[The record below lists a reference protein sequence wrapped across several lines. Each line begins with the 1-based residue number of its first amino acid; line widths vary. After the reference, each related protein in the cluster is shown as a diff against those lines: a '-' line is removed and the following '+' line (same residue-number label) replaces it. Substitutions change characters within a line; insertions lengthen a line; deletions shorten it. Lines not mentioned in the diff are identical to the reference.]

1 MKKSFSRFLFALSLL
16 PGLVQA
22 QRNCGSNEHHL
33 HLMQTDPQYA
43 ANRALIEQHTEQYA
57 VSPDKKR
64 VVKTIPVVFHIVYN
78 TAAQNVSDAQIQ
90 SQLNVL
96 NADFR
101 KLNADWTNTPA
112 VFQALVADAEIQF
125 CLAQQDPNGLAT
137 TGIVRKSTTVTA
149 FSTNDAVKYTAQ
161 GGDNAWDRSRYLNIW
176 VCNLSGGVLGYAQ
189 FPGGA
194 AATDGVVI
202 TYTGFGTTGTA
213 AAPFNKGRT
222 ATHEVGHWLNLYHI
236 WGDDGTGCNGS
247 DLVGDTP
254 NAGGPNYGCPVFPKV
269 SCSNGPNG
277 DLHMNYMDYS
287 DDACMYMFTAGQK
300 ARMEALFA
308 AGGARASLLTSNGCN
323 APAAGTCGTPT
334 GLNATGISSTAATLN
349 WTAVAGAGSYNIQY
363 KPSAAATWTTTSSSV
378 NSKAITGLSAA
389 TAYQYQV
396 QAICTGG
403 ASTYS
408 AASTFTT
415 TAAAACGTPGSLSAS
430 GITTTAATLNWA
442 AVTGAISY
450 TIQYKASAAATWIT
464 TTSTTNSKA
473 ITGLTASTTYQFQ
486 VQATCTSGT
495 GAYSAIASFTT
506 TAAAATCSNSYESNN
521 TIGTA
526 AIIPVNTNI
535 LSLIGSSTDRDWYRI
550 ATTTAAPKLRVTLST
565 LPADYDVRLYNS
577 AGTQLAISQLT
588 GTSTETIKY
597 NSATVGATYYIQVY
611 GYNGVFNTG
620 TCYTLNA
627 STSATNWRMEQGDET
642 DITGKA
648 EINLF
653 PNPAG
658 NKLSVQY
665 FAGLNEEVTFTI
677 YNAMGQKVLS
687 QREPGINDGENM
699 AHFDLN
705 HLSNGLYIMEMIQQG
720 ERRTQKFSI
729 SK

>member
-1 MKKSFSRFLFALSLL
+1 MKKSFSRFLLALSLF
-16 PGLVQA
+16 PGLAQA

-43 ANRALIEQHTEQYA
+43 ANRAHIEQHTANYVVNPNKQ
-57 VSPDKKR
+57 R

-112 VFQALVADAEIQF
+112 VFQPLVADAEIQF

-247 DLVGDTP
+247 DQVGDTP
-254 NAGGPNYGCPVFPKV
+254 NQGSENYGCPAFPKV

-277 DLHMNYMDYS
+277 DLFMNYMDYT
-287 DDACMYMFTAGQK
+287 DDACMFMFTAGQK

-323 APAAGTCGTPT
+323 APAAGTCGTPS
-334 GLNATGISSTAATLN
+334 GLNATGISSTGATLN

-378 NSKAITGLSAA
+378 NAKSITGLSAA

-403 ASTYS
+403 TSTYS

-430 GITTTAATLNWA
+430 GITATAATLNWA
-442 AVTGAISY
+442 AVTGAVSY

-473 ITGLTASTTYQFQ
+473 IAGLTASTTYQFQ

-526 AIIPVNTNI
+526 ALIPMNTNI
-535 LSLIGSSTDRDWYRI
+535 LSLIGSSTDRDWYRLT
-550 ATTTAAPKLRVTLST
+550 TTTAAPKLRVTLGT

-611 GYNGVFNTG
+611 GYNGAFNAG

-627 STSATNWRMEQGDET
+627 STSATNWRMEQGDAT
-642 DITGKA
+642 DMAGKA

-665 FAGLNEEVTFTI
+665 FAGLNEEVTFTL

-705 HLSNGLYIMEMIQQG
+705 YLSNGLYIMEMIQQG